1 MSVSSRLKATQII
14 GQINTFF
21 TQRIPESS
29 CERKETIDIDTLVI
43 SRSGDRKTMHH
54 QNNEQTSLENKEVE
68 TVQAVQMNI
77 YQSNDLSWL
86 NFDDEARVQHRQQG
100 KDQQSCISI
109 FEAHLIFHV
118 ATRSTSPDMTTVFH
132 LFSDPEV
139 QLKQLGAQAQT

>member
-14 GQINTFF
+14 RQINTFF
-21 TQRIPESS
+21 RQRIPESS
-29 CERKETIDIDTLVI
+29 CARKETIDIDILVI

-54 QNNEQTSLENKEVE
+54 QNNEQTSLDNKEVE

-86 NFDDEARVQHRQQG
+86 NFDDEARVQDRQQG